1 MRGTTIVTEG
11 TTTTWEWHQLLIGW
25 KASMCWPMKKVMTSS
40 GKGDKLSQQQAMVA
54 MTAPSLC
61 MEYNTQQ

>member
-1 MRGTTIVTEG
+1 VLPPLENGTSRRHYE
-11 TTTTWEWHQLLIGW
+11 QLLIGR
-25 KASMCWPMKKVMTSS
+25 KASVCWPTKKAMTSS
-40 GKGDKLSQQQAMVA
+40 GKGDKLSQQQAAVA